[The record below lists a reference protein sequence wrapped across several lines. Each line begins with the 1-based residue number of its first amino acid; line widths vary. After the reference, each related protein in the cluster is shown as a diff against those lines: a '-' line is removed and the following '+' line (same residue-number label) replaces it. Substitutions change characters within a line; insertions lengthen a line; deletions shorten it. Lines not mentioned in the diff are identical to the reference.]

1 MSYRMQSQHENR
13 YLLSLACSALIRFTL
28 FGLFA
33 FLPLVFLVKNE
44 EIFEFNKMIVVYFS
58 VIIITSA
65 WFTKAIF
72 DKTIY
77 WRKTPFDRY
86 VLLFFLSQLISTALS
101 IHPRTSIFGYYTR
114 FHGGLMSTISY
125 IILFYATA
133 TFVQRKHVRSS
144 LFFVFVGVTLSTMY
158 AFPEHFGHS
167 PSCLLLTH
175 EFDANCWIQ
184 DVQTR
189 VFGTFGQP
197 NWLAAYLALLL
208 PLTSALALF
217 QTQHWE
223 KPSKSSPTVAK
234 LVGVALSFGVF
245 ATLLFTKSRSGFL
258 GFSLGWIVFALLA
271 GVSYLKERQL
281 RSSRSVWAIL
291 VTAVLIITGFIFGTP
306 FTKALSL
313 QQQPP
318 SSPDF
323 ATQANP
329 TQVVN
334 RLEIGGTDS
343 GDIRRIVWK
352 GALAVWQR
360 YPLFGSGV
368 ETFAYSYYKDRPME
382 HNLVSEWDFLYNKA
396 HNEELNFLATTGIFG
411 LGAYLA
417 LQVVIGWFLFK
428 EAVFAK
434 EFNQRL
440 YSAAI
445 FGGLISLHISN
456 FFGFSTVMVT
466 LLMYTLPALALAF
479 IPREKEIHWSI
490 FSFHSATG
498 ITPKTKFSKLS
509 SWISQYVHFEKT
521 NPSQITSSHI
531 SVGQWM
537 LVSLVTMV
545 GIFLLIQVATIWFAD
560 HYFSQAK
567 QAYIANDFET
577 ALKKMKLAIELSPQE
592 ALYYELYGKISSQYA
607 IALLESG
614 DNTSGSQF
622 AKSAIEASDASISLN
637 PVHLNFYKSRNQIL
651 VTLAQARASLYDDA
665 LATLQVAQELSPTD
679 AKLVYYEGLVENA
692 KGDVKTAK
700 TSLFRAI
707 EMKANYDSARYL
719 LGQLLENEH
728 DYSGATTQY
737 QYILEKIS
745 PDNAPVKARLDA
757 IATLSAKPN
766 EKKR

>member
-1 MSYRMQSQHENR
+1 MQSQHENR

-44 EIFEFNKMIVVYFS
+44 EIFEFNKMIVTYFG
-58 VIIITSA
+58 VIVITAA
-65 WFTKAIF
+65 WFTKTIV
-72 DKTIY
+72 DKKIY

-234 LVGVALSFGVF
+234 LVGVALCFVVF

-281 RSSRSVWAIL
+281 RSSRPVWAIL
-291 VTAVLIITGFIFGTP
+291 VTAVLIITGVVFGTP

-313 QQQPP
+313 QHQPP

-440 YSAAI
+440 FSAAI

-456 FFGFSTVMVT
+456 FFGFSTVMVS

-498 ITPKTKFSKLS
+498 ITPKTKFSKLF
-509 SWISQYVHFEKT
+509 SWISQYFNPEKT
-521 NPSQITSSHI
+521 KHTPLSSPNI

-537 LVSLVTMV
+537 LISLVTMIS
-545 GIFLLIQVATIWFAD
+545 IFLLIQVATIWFAD

-577 ALKKMKLAIELSPQE
+577 ALKKMKLAIELSPKE
-592 ALYYELYGKISSQYA
+592 ALYYELYSKISSQYA

-614 DNTSGSQF
+614 DNSSGSQF

-637 PVHLNFYKSRNQIL
+637 PVHLNFYKSRNQVL

-665 LATLQVAQELSPTD
+665 LVTLQVAQKLSPTD

-692 KGDVKTAK
+692 KGDLAAAK
-700 TSLFRAI
+700 TSLYKAI